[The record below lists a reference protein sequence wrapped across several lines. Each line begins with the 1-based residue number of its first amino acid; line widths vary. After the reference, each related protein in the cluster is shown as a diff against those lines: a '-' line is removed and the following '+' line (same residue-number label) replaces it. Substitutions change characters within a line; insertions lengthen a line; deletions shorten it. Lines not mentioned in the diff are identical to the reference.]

1 MTSHPTAPS
10 HSSLTWRVVLGCLLL
25 PTLGFSQVIWDNSN
39 ADNAWGTAA
48 NWSTSAVPTSA
59 SNVQFNA
66 TETDA
71 IVNNISL
78 ASARS
83 ANSLTYNNVDDTFS
97 IINGSGS
104 RTLTLTSGDIT
115 RTAGSSGT
123 QTIANTTLALGG
135 SSVMDISGSGSLTI
149 SAAVTGSGISMTKT
163 GTGELILSGA
173 NTFSGGTTVSAGT
186 LTLASTAALASG
198 SNLTLSGGTLKLS
211 TTSVTL
217 NTLTVTATSTIDFG
231 GANASLNLTN
241 LSIAT
246 GVTLNIINWVA
257 ASDTFITT
265 NWLDGGAGA
274 GVHDTTGATPMNQV
288 VFASFSGNDTIWL
301 TSNNSISP
309 VPEPS
314 TYGAI
319 LLSVTTGL
327 MFWRRQRVSHRT
339 A

>member
-1 MTSHPTAPS
+1 M
-10 HSSLTWRVVLGCLLL
+10 LGCLLL
-25 PTLGFSQVIWDNSN
+25 PTFGFGQVIWDNSN
-39 ADNAWGTAA
+39 ANNAWNTAA
-48 NWSTSAVPTSA
+48 NWSTGAVPTSA

-71 IVNNISL
+71 VLNNISL
-78 ASARS
+78 AGNRS
-83 ANSLTYNNVDDTFS
+83 ANMLTYNDVDDAFS

-115 RTAGSSGT
+115 RTAGSSGI
-123 QTIANTTLALGG
+123 QTIANSTLALGA
-135 SSVMDISGSGSLTI
+135 SSVMDISGSGNLTI
-149 SAAVTGSGISMTKT
+149 SASVTGSGISLTKT

-173 NTFSGGTTVSAGT
+173 NTFSGGTTISAGT
-186 LTLASTAALASG
+186 LTLAGTTALASG

-211 TTSVTL
+211 TTSITL

-231 GANASLNLTN
+231 GANASLNLSN
-241 LSIAT
+241 LSIAG

-257 ASDTFITT
+257 ASDAFITAA
-265 NWLDGGAGA
+265 WAGA
-274 GVHDTTGATPMNQV
+274 TPDTTGATPMNQV
-288 VFASFSGNDTIWL
+288 VFASFTGNDTSWL
-301 TSNNSISP
+301 SADNSIRP

-319 LLSVTTGL
+319 LLSLTTGL
-327 MFWRRQRVSHRT
+327 MFWRRRLVSHRT

>member
-1 MTSHPTAPS
+1 
-10 HSSLTWRVVLGCLLL
+10 VVLGCLLL

-39 ADNAWGTAA
+39 ADNAWNTAA
-48 NWSTSAVPTSA
+48 NWSTGAVPTST

-71 IVNNISL
+71 VVNNISL
-78 ASARS
+78 AGTRN

-97 IINGSGS
+97 IINGSGN
-104 RTLTLTSGDIT
+104 RTLNLTSGDIT
-115 RTAGSSGT
+115 RTAGSSGV
-123 QTIANTTLALGG
+123 QTIANSTLALGA
-135 SSVMDISGSGSLTI
+135 SSVMDISGSGNLTI
-149 SAAVTGSGISMTKT
+149 SAAVTGTGISLTKT
-163 GTGELILSGA
+163 GSGELILSGA

-186 LTLASTAALASG
+186 LTLASTSALVSG

-217 NTLTVTATSTIDFG
+217 NTLTVTANSTIDFG
-231 GANASLNLTN
+231 GANASLNLSN
-241 LSIAT
+241 LSIAG

-257 ASDTFITT
+257 ASDAFITAA
-265 NWLDGGAGA
+265 WA
-274 GVHDTTGATPMNQV
+274 GVTQDTSGVGAPLNQV
-288 VFASFSGNDTIWL
+288 VFANFTGDNTSWL
-301 TSNNSISP
+301 SADNSIRP

-319 LLSVTTGL
+319 LLSLTTGL
-327 MFWRRQRVSHRT
+327 MFWRRRRLSHRT